1 MIPGDPASNG
11 TGPSFVKIGEIN
23 MLFKKTPP
31 DNPTLTNGE
40 SEKIRDE
47 CTILNRITTRGEL
60 GESISRIILRYSP
73 RDLQQMKRNFGI
85 RIRDIT
91 PEYRDQLEMKIAE
104 HLTGTWQTIRLM
116 KQQGVFATMH
126 EPLTERQKEFWN
138 MVIVQCEAAGT
149 GEGAGLRFLKFLL
162 AGFCMFVLREPGH
175 AVGTPFPGGDKVECI
190 DGVYYCP
197 VRDKADDVQA
207 ALCPFCPAI
216 QTPEIGYL
224 RPPLNASEH
233 RKQEYIEHCHKFH
246 NFNG

>member
-1 MIPGDPASNG
+1 MIHS
-11 TGPSFVKIGEIN
+11 IEIREIS

-31 DNPTLTNGE
+31 DNPTSAVGE
-40 SEKIRDE
+40 SGKIRDE
-47 CTILNRITTRGEL
+47 CAILNRIGTKGEL
-60 GESISRIILRYSP
+60 GDAISRIILRYSP

-91 PEYRDQLEMKIAE
+91 PEYRDHLEMKIAE

-116 KQQGVFATMH
+116 KQQGVFATML